1 MALPSAAME
10 ASLRGKV
17 AIVTGGAGGIGG
29 ATAALLARAGAT
41 VFIADVRDGE
51 NAVSAGIG
59 ARFLPLDV
67 TSEAGWNDAVAAVMD
82 AHGRIDVL
90 VNAAGIEG
98 DQKNNSVLTTS
109 LADWR
114 RVHAVNLDGTFLG
127 CRTVLAAMERHKRGS
142 IVNVSSVASDF
153 PMPFNCAYGSSKAA
167 VRHLTRSVAAWGSL
181 NGNLIRCNS
190 VHPGMIRTRM
200 LYEIVGAKSP
210 AQADPAA
217 AAEAQ
222 ARAIVP
228 LRSLISPEEVARE
241 IVHLASD
248 EAGQVTGAEFRIDGG
263 WSLAVGG
270 WLRR

>member
-1 MALPSAAME
+1 MALPVVAKE

-29 ATAALLARAGAT
+29 ATAALLAGGGAT
-41 VFIADVRDGE
+41 VFVADIHAGG
-51 NAVSAGIG
+51 NAVAAGIG

-67 TSEAGWNDAVAAVMD
+67 TSEAGWNDAVATVMD

-109 LADWR
+109 LAEWR
-114 RVHAVNLDGTFLG
+114 GVHAVNLDGTFLG

-167 VRHLTRSVAAWGSL
+167 VRHLTKSVAAWGSL

-248 EAGQVTGAEFRIDGG
+248 EAGQVTGAELRIDGG